1 MQLLLDTTRLLPPP
15 LQLLLDYRCYVE
27 GGRIGTKYPFPKIEA
42 CLKRI
47 AGMKVSQVQ
56 KHYGFAEEHPAIN
69 LRARAKGGSGR
80 GEGWQSTCVPGPRV
94 GQVGGGAAI
103 NLRARAKGGS
113 GRGEGRQE
121 ARGQGW
127 ARQDG
132 WKGMAGSRD
141 GLARLCE

>member
-80 GEGWQSTCVPGPRV
+80 GEG
-94 GQVGGGAAI
+94 
-103 NLRARAKGGS
+103 
-113 GRGEGRQE
+113 RQE